1 MSENIS
7 DPRRIEHDLDQTRSR
22 LDGHLTE
29 LQQRLSPGQV
39 LDDVMRYFRG
49 SEGADFGR
57 NLLDS
62 VRANPLPAALTG
74 IGVAWLM
81 TVNPRGAA
89 TGPSSATNGVGT
101 ARGDSG
107 TSGLGQGSHDAITTR
122 LRTAEQGVTREQGEA
137 DDTYDTRLDNA
148 RGQVVGIARNAQES
162 TASFRKRVGDALASA
177 QQTVVAGAH
186 DLRDQ
191 AGSAAGSLGG
201 AALGAIQNIGDLAQ
215 HAGGVATQGGQKAGQ
230 AGGNLMAA
238 LAANPALLGAVGV
251 AAGALLGALLPQ
263 SDQEGAAL
271 GRIAGQARDTARS
284 LAQGAVDQGGHV
296 VQAVL
301 DKGREGA
308 EAHGLTGGRSP
319 GDLLDAALSGD
330 LASDARHIAS
340 DVLRTGDDV
349 VRKETLG
356 KGQGEPASS

>member
-1 MSENIS
+1 MSEHTS

-57 NLLDS
+57 SLLDS

-81 TVNPRGAA
+81 TANPRGGAI
-89 TGPSSATNGVGT
+89 GPSSAANGTGK
-101 ARGDSG
+101 ARAYDR
-107 TSGLGQGSHDAITTR
+107 TSGPSQGSYDAMTTR
-122 LRTAEQGVTREQGEA
+122 LRTAEQGVSREHGEVDHA
-137 DDTYDTRLDNA
+137 YNTRLDDA
-148 RGQVVGIARNAQES
+148 RGHAVGIARTAQES
-162 TASFRKRVGDALASA
+162 GESFGKRIGDALASA
-177 QQTVVAGAH
+177 QQAVVAGAH

-191 AGSAAGSLGG
+191 AGSMAGSLGG
-201 AALGAIQNIGDLAQ
+201 AAQGAVQNIGDVAY
-215 HAGGVATQGGQKAGQ
+215 HAGSAATQGGQKAGQ
-230 AGGNLMAA
+230 VGSNLMAA
-238 LAANPALLGAVGV
+238 LAGNPALLGAIGV

-263 SDQEGAAL
+263 SDQEEAAL
-271 GRIAGQARDTARS
+271 GGIAGQARDTARS

-296 VQAVL
+296 AQAVL

-308 EAHGLTGGRSP
+308 EAHGLTGDKSP
-319 GDLLDAALSGD
+319 GDLLNAALSGD
-330 LASDARHIAS
+330 LASDAKQIAS
-340 DVLRTGDDV
+340 DVLRAGDEV

-356 KGQGEPASS
+356 QGEPAAK